1 MPFGLKNAPAFKEFI
16 HKFLEVYL
24 DDSTT
29 FSLLKDNVETLRLM
43 LDRCRQFQI
52 YLNLKKCILCASFGI
67 MLGHLVCKQGLLV
80 GPAKIVVIVDFP
92 PPTVVRQLQAT
103 LGHTGYYRKFIR
115 GYTQITSPLEKLLK
129 EEVKFQWNE
138 RYQQNLDTLKQKLV
152 TMSILVFPYWKKEFH
167 VHVDASSIALGIVLS
182 QLGEGGLDHPI
193 AFSSRKLSITEHNYT
208 TIECE

>member
-1 MPFGLKNAPAFKEFI
+1 
-16 HKFLEVYL
+16 
-24 DDSTT
+24 
-29 FSLLKDNVETLRLM
+29 
-43 LDRCRQFQI
+43 
-52 YLNLKKCILCASFGI
+52 

-138 RYQQNLDTLKQKLV
+138 RYQQNLDTLK
-152 TMSILVFPYWKKEFH
+152 
-167 VHVDASSIALGIVLS
+167 
-182 QLGEGGLDHPI
+182 
-193 AFSSRKLSITEHNYT
+193 
-208 TIECE
+208 